1 MRVAWSSLMRYEM
14 PLVKRLLTK
23 LVHDVLPAALAS
35 VIGGFLFTHLQLGR
49 LPEPVAAQ
57 VVPASDEMMQLLRDE
72 HGLITSFIRTRIA
85 DEKKQLIADDS
96 ARRGA
101 AELQPAATV
110 AGLRASAL
118 TMAAVKSRKRTPGT
132 AAPPLLI
139 AQVQQG
145 DSGKAVARN
154 DQSLLAKTIGIKDH
168 VVAATHRVV
177 SAIGGI
183 PTWIGA
189 IGDRIG
195 GEDASPRPP
204 ANLVSAS

>member
-1 MRVAWSSLMRYEM
+1 ML
-14 PLVKRLLTK
+14 KRLLTK

-85 DEKKQLIADDS
+85 DEKKQMLADDS

-101 AELQPAATV
+101 AELQPAAAI

-118 TMAAVKSRKRTPGT
+118 TTAAVKLRKKTPG
-132 AAPPLLI
+132 AAMPPLLI
-139 AQVQQG
+139 AQAQQG
-145 DSGKAVARN
+145 DSGKAVAHN
-154 DQSLLAKTIGIKDH
+154 DQSLLAKTSFLAKTIGIKDH